1 MTAMPDLTELIA
13 AQHGV
18 FTRRQVRSLGV
29 TAKRERRMV
38 ATRQWLPVLGPSYV
52 QAGTPIGVTQRAR
65 AATLVGPGV
74 AALHTAA
81 ELHGLA
87 AVRDDLHTHVHV
99 ARGNHPKVRGLTAHS
114 GAPIEPADV
123 TTALGIPVTTRRRTA
138 VDLSATL
145 PWRPAVDLAREALF
159 RRWITLDELAADARS
174 RVGCHRTPQ
183 LVAILRLLGAGGR
196 SYGELRLH
204 QILRRAGIDGWRANV
219 VLAGI
224 GEVDVLFP
232 RQRVVVEIDGYHVH
246 SRREVFQRDRDKGN
260 RLLQAGYRVLRFT
273 WVDLTDRP
281 QLVVTQIRQLL
292 AA

>member
-1 MTAMPDLTELIA
+1 MTALPDLAELLA
-13 AQHGV
+13 TQHGV
-18 FTRRQVRSLGV
+18 FTRPQLRALGV

-52 QAGTPIGVTQRAR
+52 QGGTPIGVPQRAQ

-74 AALHTAA
+74 AGLHTAA

-87 AVRDDLHTHVHV
+87 DVRDDLHAHVHV

-114 GAPIEPADV
+114 SAPLEPADV

-138 VDLSATL
+138 VDLAASL
-145 PWRPAVDLAREALF
+145 PWRAAVDVAREALH
-159 RRWITLDELAADARS
+159 RRWITVDELAADASGRA
-174 RVGCHRTPQ
+174 GCHGTPQ
-183 LVAILRLLGAGGR
+183 LMAIVRLLDAGGR
-196 SYGELRLH
+196 SFGELRLH
-204 QILRRAGIDGWRANV
+204 QLLRGAGISGWRANV

-246 SRREVFQRDRDKGN
+246 SQREVFQRDRDKSN

-273 WVDLTDRP
+273 WADLADRP
-281 QLVVTQIRQLL
+281 QLVVAQIRQLT